1 MSIVGLKTH
10 HSLLQKSSDEADATN
25 LCSAVWSPLGNHEF
39 PSCCYTVVPLPR
51 VFSTLPVACTP
62 SLVSSSSVHPPTPTG
77 CSHHCDA
84 REEAATLPV
93 ASLGDLRAQV
103 WAGGPLVPAV
113 SDSMGW
119 QACCTGLC
127 APWASSLTGGREI
140 ARCQGWRAALKAST
154 LFLDRALCCFPKP
167 GIPCAHSGCRQGER
181 PPSGGL
187 DEAQRRGLVQ
197 GQPFHHLL
205 CTPPPPTGWKRNR
218 ISTSSVSG
226 AMPRPSATQA
236 QRMTRKDC
244 GWVAP
249 SAPTCRFLPPQCLEV
264 PPAAASTGRGCGKGP

>member
-113 SDSMGW
+113 SDHGDLWTVHPCEAVGARGPGS
-119 QACCTGLC
+119 ACM
-127 APWASSLTGGREI
+127 
-140 ARCQGWRAALKAST
+140 T
-154 LFLDRALCCFPKP
+154 LLSILGMPNWT
-167 GIPCAHSGCRQGER
+167 
-181 PPSGGL
+181 
-187 DEAQRRGLVQ
+187 RRGSHQSL
-197 GQPFHHLL
+197 
-205 CTPPPPTGWKRNR
+205 K
-218 ISTSSVSG
+218 
-226 AMPRPSATQA
+226 
-236 QRMTRKDC
+236 
-244 GWVAP
+244 
-249 SAPTCRFLPPQCLEV
+249 
-264 PPAAASTGRGCGKGP
+264 